1 MREITK
7 EWVDKADDD
16 FYSAELLLHSG
27 EHPMPGNSC
36 FHSQQCAE
44 KYLKAFL
51 VENEIDFPRTHQ
63 LMVLLE
69 LCYGVDVSFLEIS
82 QLLRRLE
89 GYAVAVRYPGI
100 TIDSGSA
107 EKALQTAGAIQKF
120 LRQKL
125 S

>member
-7 EWVDKADDD
+7 EWIGKAEDD
-16 FYSAELLLHSG
+16 FYSAELLLRGG

-36 FHSQQCAE
+36 FHSQQTAE

-69 LCYGVDVSFLEIS
+69 LCSGVDDSFLTIS
-82 QLLRRLE
+82 QMFRHLE
-89 GYAVAVRYPGI
+89 SYAIAIRYPGI
-100 TIDSGSA
+100 TIDPSSA
-107 EKALQTAGAIQKF
+107 EKALQTAEIIRKF
-120 LRQKL
+120 VRQKL
-125 S
+125 T